1 MKIKRILLFAL
12 FSQLVACA
20 SGNMAQNLSMVSF
33 DDKATAESLKS
44 IGNIDGK
51 DCTWY
56 VLGYSIGE
64 APTVRNAFF
73 NAMAQREGSMVPGQN
88 ATLKGAPLK
97 AVKNVTVEGGGFNA
111 YIASRSC
118 VVVTGVGLL

>member
-1 MKIKRILLFAL
+1 MKTKRILLMIFL
-12 FSQLVACA
+12 SQLVACA
-20 SGNMAQNLSMVSF
+20 SGNIAQNLSVVSF
-33 DDKATAESLKS
+33 DDKATAESLHS
-44 IGNIDGK
+44 IGNINGK

-64 APTVRNAFF
+64 APSVRNAFL
-73 NAMAQREGSMVPGQN
+73 NAMDQREGSLIPGQK
-88 ATLKGAPLK
+88 ATVKGAPLK

-118 VVVTGVGLL
+118 VIVTGVGLQ